1 MENISSPQT
10 SHRDKLIKL
19 DWAMEEYLIHG
30 IRTDSQIDRI
40 RDLRNQCEGIT
51 IIEVQEYC
59 ISKKMTN
66 AEAKHFLR
74 VLTYG
79 VNEL

>member
-1 MENISSPQT
+1 MDNT
-10 SHRDKLIKL
+10 SFHKEYLSKL

-30 IRTDSQIDRI
+30 IRSDAQIDRI
-40 RDLRNQCEGIT
+40 KDLRQACKSIP
-51 IIEVQEYC
+51 ILEVEDYC

-74 VLTYG
+74 VLLQG
-79 VNEL
+79 VREL